1 MPQLVIVGKIQKPLK
16 NSFTLM
22 LVQVHS
28 GLSQL
33 VTVDLLEP
41 LAQQAQLVVK
51 VLQEPLE

>member
-1 MPQLVIVGKIQKPLK
+1 M
-16 NSFTLM
+16 LM
-22 LVQVHS
+22 LVQDHS

-51 VLQEPLE
+51 VLQVPLE